1 MYGLSVVLASGDFA
15 QRGVR
20 TMRKKLIDLLCWLG
34 VFLCCGLLAAALAYP
49 AYAHDLPGIP
59 AENQAWYQN
68 AETNPGSTPRT
79 VHGWQKC
86 CNHAEVV
93 DAKYIIRPDGKD
105 GWRWND
111 NGVLKDIPLDIIH
124 WYDSAPDNK
133 PTLFVYNGVMTCFYP
148 PSGGV

>member
-1 MYGLSVVLASGDFA
+1 
-15 QRGVR
+15 
-20 TMRKKLIDLLCWLG
+20 MRKKLIDLLCWLG